1 MASTAMTDAMRPPF
15 PAEPGA
21 GVYSN
26 KLGMWVFL
34 ASDVMFFTAL
44 IGSYVVLRFGMTSV
58 WAAPGAVL
66 NVPLTGINTFLLICS
81 SVSMVKAYAAIA
93 DGKKY
98 FLRKV
103 PGKTLQDGGLKFWLL
118 VTIICGAGFVGV
130 QVYEYIKLVGHGFT
144 PVGYREGSE
153 LAELALRD
161 PVRYGAGVAGM
172 YGSTFFTMTGFH
184 GFHVT
189 CGVISML
196 YLYFTKVL
204 PEKYSAQDY
213 RGIEVIGLYWHFV
226 DLVWIILFTIVYL
239 I

>member
-1 MASTAMTDAMRPPF
+1 MASTATTDAMRPPF

-44 IGSYVVLRFGMTSV
+44 IGSYIVLRFGMTEP
-58 WAAPGAVL
+58 WAKPGAVL

-118 VTIICGAGFVGV
+118 ITIICGAAFVGV
-130 QVYEYIKLVGHGFT
+130 QVFEYIKLVGHGFT
-144 PVGYREGSE
+144 PTGYRECSV
-153 LAELALRD
+153 LAEHALAD
-161 PVRYGAGVAGM
+161 PVKYGAGVAGM

-189 CGVISML
+189 CGVVSML

-239 I
+239 V